1 MEADHCFNIYDG
13 KKALLVAAANQEE
26 KIQWMED
33 IAEAAQV
40 DANLFQRTNTFC
52 PTKIMRFTTNQ
63 SFQTARAASD
73 PAMTNGSQNKFMS
86 LKSMSGSEDCLDRS
100 NNDQVST

>member
-40 DANLFQRTNTFC
+40 NKL
-52 PTKIMRFTTNQ
+52 MRLPSFISFLCNNPMRLKAKQ

-86 LKSMSGSEDCLDRS
+86 LKSISGSEDCLDRS
-100 NNDQVST
+100 NNDQVS

>member
-40 DANLFQRTNTFC
+40 NV
-52 PTKIMRFTTNQ
+52 
-63 SFQTARAASD
+63 
-73 PAMTNGSQNKFMS
+73 NGRVTDGRWLMVDENFY
-86 LKSMSGSEDCLDRS
+86 LNGIW
-100 NNDQVST
+100 

>member
-40 DANLFQRTNTFC
+40 NAKKLVHRVAVTWI
-52 PTKIMRFTTNQ
+52 PRLRR
-63 SFQTARAASD
+63 SFEKVAT
-73 PAMTNGSQNKFMS
+73 GW
-86 LKSMSGSEDCLDRS
+86 
-100 NNDQVST
+100 

>member
-40 DANLFQRTNTFC
+40 NQRQNENIFVQEVKEIDNK
-52 PTKIMRFTTNQ
+52 PIV
-63 SFQTARAASD
+63 SD
-73 PAMTNGSQNKFMS
+73 C
-86 LKSMSGSEDCLDRS
+86 SGCLRS
-100 NNDQVST
+100 GDDERIAEQVHELEVDIRLRGLPRQIKQ

>member
-1 MEADHCFNIYDG
+1 MRELSGESKITSTVGGGIFGHDFALSVLDSEARMEADHCFNIYDG

-40 DANLFQRTNTFC
+40 KKL
-52 PTKIMRFTTNQ
+52 MRLPSFISFLCNQ
-63 SFQTARAASD
+63 
-73 PAMTNGSQNKFMS
+73 
-86 LKSMSGSEDCLDRS
+86 
-100 NNDQVST
+100 

>member
-1 MEADHCFNIYDG
+1 MRLHFRRKHGRESYEHDFALSVLDSEARMEADHCFNIYDG

-40 DANLFQRTNTFC
+40 NVNLFQRTNTFVRI
-52 PTKIMRFTTNQ
+52 K
-63 SFQTARAASD
+63 
-73 PAMTNGSQNKFMS
+73 
-86 LKSMSGSEDCLDRS
+86 
-100 NNDQVST
+100 

>member
-1 MEADHCFNIYDG
+1 MSFPFRRKHWRRESYEHDFALSVLDSEARMEADHCFNIYDG

-40 DANLFQRTNTFC
+40 NVN
-52 PTKIMRFTTNQ
+52 
-63 SFQTARAASD
+63 
-73 PAMTNGSQNKFMS
+73 
-86 LKSMSGSEDCLDRS
+86 
-100 NNDQVST
+100 

>member
-26 KIQWMED
+26 KIHWMED

-40 DANLFQRTNTFC
+40 DANLPQRRRYF
-52 PTKIMRFTTNQ
+52 
-63 SFQTARAASD
+63 
-73 PAMTNGSQNKFMS
+73 
-86 LKSMSGSEDCLDRS
+86 LSE
-100 NNDQVST
+100 

>member
-40 DANLFQRTNTFC
+40 
-52 PTKIMRFTTNQ
+52 NQ
-63 SFQTARAASD
+63 H
-73 PAMTNGSQNKFMS
+73 QN
-86 LKSMSGSEDCLDRS
+86 
-100 NNDQVST
+100 

>member
-40 DANLFQRTNTFC
+40 NVNLFERANTFVRI
-52 PTKIMRFTTNQ
+52 K
-63 SFQTARAASD
+63 
-73 PAMTNGSQNKFMS
+73 
-86 LKSMSGSEDCLDRS
+86 
-100 NNDQVST
+100 

>member
-1 MEADHCFNIYDG
+1 MFECEFAFPVLDSEARMEADHCFNIYDG

-40 DANLFQRTNTFC
+40 NRND
-52 PTKIMRFTTNQ
+52 
-63 SFQTARAASD
+63 
-73 PAMTNGSQNKFMS
+73 S
-86 LKSMSGSEDCLDRS
+86 L
-100 NNDQVST
+100 